1 MSQTNA
7 VDMALGTGPVVQAVL
22 LLLIFYSV
30 VSWAVIFA
38 KWKSYQKAAKQSEHF
53 LDVFANMKSLEDI
66 FAETKNYGASHVSN
80 VFRAGYIE
88 LQKLMGKSQDK
99 QNASAVLS
107 LGLENIQRALRKASL
122 AESLRHERLLPWLA
136 TIASTAPYIGLF
148 GTVWG
153 IMSAFQ
159 GLAQGGPATIQ
170 RVAPGISEALIAT
183 AVGLAAA
190 IPAVMAYNTF
200 SNRLKRFRVDMDG
213 FSTDFTNILKRHYL
227 G

>member
-1 MSQTNA
+1 MADSNA
-7 VDMALGTGPVVQAVL
+7 IDMALGTGPVVQAVL

-30 VSWAVIFA
+30 VSWAVIIS
-38 KWKSYQKAAKQSEHF
+38 KWQSYRRAERESDRF
-53 LDVFANMKSLEDI
+53 LDVFSNMKSLEDI
-66 FAETKNYGASHVSN
+66 FAETKNYSSSHVSN
-80 VFRAGYIE
+80 VFRAGFIE
-88 LQKLMGKSQDK
+88 LQKLLAKSQDK
-99 QNASAVLS
+99 QSSAHILTA
-107 LGLENIQRALRKASL
+107 GLENIQRALRKASVS
-122 AESLRHERLLPWLA
+122 ESLRHEKLLPWLA

-190 IPAVMAYNTF
+190 IPAVMAYNSF
-200 SNRLKRFRVDMDG
+200 SSRLKRFRVDMDG